1 MPWYWCLVIHYPLLM
16 GFQASP
22 TFQYY
27 KWLGRT
33 HLACVLVSHGAGV
46 WEQCTDLG
54 SRLRTHLFLSF
65 LHRQGPLVAQAQE
78 GRSDLE
84 TWLLRHRIM
93 KLKGLEIFWFNSLI
107 WHNKLRAWPRA
118 QISEPPVWNSASA
131 RLFFILCNISLPDMF
146 IKLQCLKR
154 LAR

>member
-16 GFQASP
+16 GFQVSP

-27 KWLGRT
+27 KRLRRT
-33 HLACVLVSHGAGV
+33 HLACVLVSHEARV

-54 SRLRTHLFLSF
+54 SRLRTHLFHSF

-78 GRSDLE
+78 GSSDLE
-84 TWLLRHRIM
+84 AWFLWRKIM
-93 KLKGLEIFWFNSLI
+93 KLRCLEIFWSNSLV
-107 WHNKLRAWPRA
+107 WHNKLRAWPRT
-118 QISEPPVWNSASA
+118 QISEPPVCSSASA
-131 RLFFILCNISLPDMF
+131 RLFFILCDISLPDMF